1 MCENFSFPN
10 CAVASCGSQFNKYQL
25 DILMRYAQPREIVIC
40 FDNEEKPGSEDYFQK
55 LWKMCSKY
63 KNYSNF
69 SFIYDRENLTKKKDS
84 PVDEGQEKFEELLK
98 RRVIVK

>member
-1 MCENFSFPN
+1 
-10 CAVASCGSQFNKYQL
+10 
-25 DILMRYAQPREIVIC
+25 MRLINSVI
-40 FDNEEKPGSEDYFQK
+40 FIAKFLQNYKKSSTFANNFQK